1 MMNITTDVQSTTE
14 ETKEKRYKT
23 LFGSALGYAAEGLDM
38 LLLSFV
44 LVYILKEFHFK
55 PCRRWKLNISHH
67 NWDVNWFL
75 FIWIYC

>member
-1 MMNITTDVQSTTE
+1 MNITTDVQPTTE

-44 LVYILKEFHFK
+44 LVTF
-55 PCRRWKLNISHH
+55 
-67 NWDVNWFL
+67 
-75 FIWIYC
+75 